1 VRRSPGTTLTELL
14 VVTVLFSTLMV
25 LILGFYIEGSR
36 VSSRQ
41 DRYSASYRRVQ
52 QVLDRLD
59 TMLRTSRVYH
69 VRADQ
74 IVFSPLPAEAPL
86 VAGRPNWGSAACTL
100 VVQTSP
106 PALILRQ
113 SGASRVFLE
122 LKPWDGISFG
132 SPRPGSVTV
141 TASSRPPL
149 EAGQGLPRTL
159 QATRLIL
166 IENDGEF

>member
-1 VRRSPGTTLTELL
+1 MRYDPSACRVSVRAGHSL
-14 VVTVLFSTLMV
+14 VHVTVW
-25 LILGFYIEGSR
+25 
-36 VSSRQ
+36 
-41 DRYSASYRRVQ
+41 
-52 QVLDRLD
+52 
-59 TMLRTSRVYH
+59 H
-69 VRADQ
+69 
-74 IVFSPLPAEAPL
+74 
-86 VAGRPNWGSAACTL
+86 PNWGSAACTL

-113 SGASRVFLE
+113 SGDSRVFLE